1 MDELLNRY
9 FADLMLEGKRPQ
21 TLTAYQMRLRDY
33 LHWLADQGLLFEQ
46 VDHDQI
52 LAYKRHL
59 QAAGHKPATVRAYL
73 TTVAA
78 LYQWTQS
85 QGLLSAVP
93 VSKLDYP
100 ALRPKRVRRLTDAE
114 LQLFT
119 SYIDQLQEN
128 LRAAFW
134 CLLGT
139 GARVSEVA
147 KLRRTNVSLR
157 GHAVYV
163 AIEDAK
169 WGSDRTIPVIHPTAA
184 AVVWR
189 FCQTVDVDN
198 KPLFR
203 VTKRTL
209 QLYARQFM
217 DQTGI
222 PFRCHLL
229 RHTFAAKLVE
239 EGVPITTVQYLLGHK
254 SVGMTA
260 YYAQSALVDLSD
272 ITPKIE
278 TETDK
283 NGDET
288 DE

>member
-128 LRAAFW
+128 LRAAF
-134 CLLGT
+134 
-139 GARVSEVA
+139 
-147 KLRRTNVSLR
+147 
-157 GHAVYV
+157 
-163 AIEDAK
+163 
-169 WGSDRTIPVIHPTAA
+169 
-184 AVVWR
+184 
-189 FCQTVDVDN
+189 
-198 KPLFR
+198 
-203 VTKRTL
+203 
-209 QLYARQFM
+209 
-217 DQTGI
+217 
-222 PFRCHLL
+222 
-229 RHTFAAKLVE
+229 
-239 EGVPITTVQYLLGHK
+239 
-254 SVGMTA
+254 
-260 YYAQSALVDLSD
+260 
-272 ITPKIE
+272 
-278 TETDK
+278 
-283 NGDET
+283 
-288 DE
+288 